1 MLKQDLFQ
9 DIIFGKICKNIS
21 TRINDPKNSNYE
33 KYVGLKH
40 LDTLEPKI
48 LRFGS
53 TQNVKSSMTLFAKKQ
68 ILFGRRNWYLRRV
81 AVASFDGI
89 CSADIYVLEA
99 KGSQILPDFLP
110 IFMHSN
116 QFFEETMKYSS
127 GSMSTRV
134 KWSDLEKIQFAM
146 PFIPEQKK
154 IIKIISVI
162 DESITKTQNLL
173 DKLKIYKESKAND
186 LLTRGIGHTKFK
198 KVKWLF
204 GKEIEIPE
212 EWKVKRFDEI
222 FEFLATATNSR
233 SDLDNSGDIQYIHYG
248 DIHTKWN
255 LVLDCDVEIIPY
267 IAKTKVEKIPLLTEG
282 DLIIADASEDHEG
295 SGASVLL
302 KNAQNKKIVSGL
314 HTMALRD
321 NQENT
326 SIDFRSYLISI
337 QFVKNQIVAYV
348 TGISVYGLSK
358 KNLKKVKIP
367 LPLLKEQQKIASI
380 LTQLDEQYKQLENHL
395 SLLKT
400 MRKSMINEKL
410 TPPIL
415 RKKIVQ

>member
-1 MLKQDLFQ
+1 MLRHDLFH
-9 DIIFGKICKNIS
+9 DVTFGKICKNVS
-21 TRINDPKNSNYE
+21 TRVNDPKNSDYE
-33 KYVGLKH
+33 RYVGLEH

-53 TQNVKSSMTLFAKKQ
+53 TQNVKSSMTLFSKKQ

-81 AVASFDGI
+81 AVADFDGI

-99 KGSQILPDFLP
+99 KGSQALPDFLP

-116 QFFEETMKYSS
+116 QFFDETMKYSS

-134 KWSDLEKIQFAM
+134 KWSDLEKIKFTI
-146 PFIPEQKK
+146 PFISEQKK
-154 IIKIISVI
+154 IIKTISVI

-173 DKLKIYKESKAND
+173 NRLRTYKESKAND
-186 LLTRGIGHTKFK
+186 LLTRGIRHTKFK
-198 KVKWLF
+198 KVQWLF

-212 EWKVKRFDEI
+212 KWEVKRFDEV
-222 FEFLATATNSR
+222 FEFLTTATNSR
-233 SDLDNSGDIQYIHYG
+233 SDLNNSGDMQYIHYG

-255 LVLDCDVEIIPY
+255 LVLDCNIEVIPY
-267 IAKTKVEKIPLLTEG
+267 IVKDKVEKISLLIEG

-295 SGASVLL
+295 SGASILL
-302 KNAQNKKIVSGL
+302 KNVQNKKIVSGL
-314 HTMALRD
+314 HTIALRD
-321 NQENT
+321 NKENT
-326 SIDFRSYLISI
+326 SLDFRSYLTSI
-337 QFVKNQIVAYV
+337 RFVKNQIIAYV

-395 SLLKT
+395 SLLKK

-410 TPPIL
+410 TPQTL